1 MKTLRYLLITIGLVS
16 VLSICAQALAQQ
28 PEAEM
33 QSTSVMVGSGSSLP
47 QAANTGAILTGST
60 PGSYAPAR
68 RPGDGPRR
76 GASGEDG
83 GDTPPDNPHGPNE
96 EPLGDVLWPLM
107 ALACA
112 YLIMR
117 VVRRRTRT
125 LSR

>member
-33 QSTSVMVGSGSSLP
+33 HSTSVMVGSGSALP
-47 QAANTGAILTGST
+47 QAASSGVLLTGST

-68 RPGDGPRR
+68 KPGGGPRR
-76 GASGEDG
+76 VGED
-83 GDTPPDNPHGPNE
+83 DEFENEDEPDVPGEPF
-96 EPLGDVLWPLM
+96 PLGDVLWPLM

-112 YLIMR
+112 FAFVR
-117 VVRRRTRT
+117 VYRRKRAR
-125 LSR
+125 